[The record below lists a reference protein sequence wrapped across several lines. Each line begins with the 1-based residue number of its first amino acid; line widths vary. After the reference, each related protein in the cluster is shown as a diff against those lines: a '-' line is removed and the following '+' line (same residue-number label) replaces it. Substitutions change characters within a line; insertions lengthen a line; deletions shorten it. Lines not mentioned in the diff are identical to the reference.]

1 MCSRLVVG
9 SALSTFVGCCV
20 LLATAATPG
29 GTWCGANNGTD
40 PADPFLVLTPTVWGA
55 GCLLALLALLASI
68 LHSPLASIR
77 MRGFYTMYLQSH
89 IIASACGLHSLSP
102 CAPRAVRILGTLA
115 TLCGGMT
122 YVIIGTILVW
132 PASHRAQNAA
142 VALAAFAYV
151 PLASTI
157 VAMDIR
163 GGAGSIFIVFGA
175 YLVAAVWACLGVGL
189 MLRRHPHAWQ
199 MRLFVVGAAFGM
211 VALCRRSRSQG
222 AIWRPGSSAASDYIC
237 SGGVLIRVPRVWAPS
252 EPAPILVVGHC
263 VEPSQISSRPPSPC
277 GTACFVK
284 QTSKGEGQEGGEV
297 GGGAGG
303 RMKGMAG
310 YRYLDPQ

>member
-102 CAPRAVRILGTLA
+102 CAPCAVRILGTLA

-142 VALAAFAYV
+142 VALVAFAYV

-211 VALCRRSRSQG
+211 VDFLLPAVAFLG
-222 AIWRPGSSAASDYIC
+222 VPIWRPEFLGRLLDCLFYLTPAVVAIVWLDAQPQYKLKEPRDDAD
-237 SGGVLIRVPRVWAPS
+237 GVRR
-252 EPAPILVVGHC
+252 
-263 VEPSQISSRPPSPC
+263 
-277 GTACFVK
+277 
-284 QTSKGEGQEGGEV
+284 
-297 GGGAGG
+297 
-303 RMKGMAG
+303 
-310 YRYLDPQ
+310 